1 MNPAGPDTEVV
12 TRVVT
17 DFRLAQA
24 RESRLAWYFAGAYLL
39 VIVYAS
45 LSPFSGWATPGVP
58 PLAFLDEPWPRRWQR
73 FDLFINGAAYL
84 PLGLLL
90 TLGAMRYIRPWLAL
104 LLATLAGTGLS
115 LGMETAQMYLPGRV
129 ASSIDLMLN
138 ASGTFLGALL
148 AARTGRMPLWA
159 HVRDMRRRWCVP
171 GRIAEPGLA
180 LVALWFLTQLDPSL
194 PLMSLRALP
203 ASLPIPGTGFIP
215 PSTFSAGSALAV
227 AVNTLAVCLFVMALM
242 RQRWHALVAMLSLLA
257 MAAMIKFGTGLAM
270 LKAEAAYIWLSNEV
284 LVGIG
289 AGAALAALMV
299 ALPRAAVTGIG
310 IFMLSCSF
318 LSIHLYENP
327 LQPFQA
333 LWPFRWTYGQLLN
346 YTGLAR
352 TVAELWPL
360 AAGVYLFR
368 LRRVLR
374 KEALQ
379 AAAAGRKAAAG
390 GGPGRRPDGRPD

>member
-1 MNPAGPDTEVV
+1 MNPAGPDTAVV
-12 TRVVT
+12 TRVFT

-45 LSPFSGWATPGVP
+45 LSPFSGWSTPGVA

-73 FDLFINGAAYL
+73 FDLFINAAAYL

-90 TLGAMRYIRPWLAL
+90 TLGAMRYLRPWLAL
-104 LLATLAGTGLS
+104 VLATVAGAALS
-115 LGMETAQMYLPGRV
+115 LGLETAQMYLPGRV

-138 ASGTFLGALL
+138 AFGTFLGALL
-148 AARTGRMPLWA
+148 AARTGRMPLWSY
-159 HVRDMRRRWCVP
+159 VRDMRRRWCVP

-242 RQRWHALVAMLSLLA
+242 RRRWHALVAMLSMLA
-257 MAAMIKFGTGLAM
+257 MAVMIKFATGLAM
-270 LKAEAAYIWLSNEV
+270 LKTEAAYIWLSTEV
-284 LVGIG
+284 LAGIG
-289 AGAALAALMV
+289 TGAALAALMV
-299 ALPRAAVTGIG
+299 ALPRAAVTGVG
-310 IFMLSCSF
+310 ILVLSCSF
-318 LSIHLYENP
+318 LSIHLYESP
-327 LQPFQA
+327 LQPVEA
-333 LWPFRWTYGQLLN
+333 LRPFRWNYGQLLN

-352 TVAELWPL
+352 AVAELWPL
-360 AAGVYLFR
+360 AAAAYLFW
-368 LRRVLR
+368 LRRALR
-374 KEALQ
+374 RTALPVTAPGL
-379 AAAAGRKAAAG
+379 AAPAGSRT
-390 GGPGRRPDGRPD
+390 DGRSD